1 MISITYISKETA
13 PFSSIDFLKLL
24 DHCQK
29 NNPLRG
35 ITGMLI
41 YGNGTFLQCV
51 EGESTDVEQ
60 LLEKIKID
68 SRHKDLKIL
77 SNIKIQ
83 NRLFNKWDM
92 GFERLTEESIAQ
104 APGLNSFAYQNFNAN
119 YLIENSSAVE
129 SLLSRHRSQ
138 HLDPLARE
146 IDARDKLIHELQ
158 RALAAARHQNEMTSL
173 LIESLLASAQQ
184 NIKSSAHIDLCRNV
198 LKNMKRIER

>member
-1 MISITYISKETA
+1 MISITYISKETS
-13 PFSSIDFLKLL
+13 PFSSIDLVKLL
-24 DHCQK
+24 DHCHK

-51 EGESTDVEQ
+51 EGEPNDVEQ

-68 SRHKDLKIL
+68 SRHKDFKIL
-77 SNIKIQ
+77 SDIKIQ
-83 NRLFNKWDM
+83 NRLFSKWDM
-92 GFERLTEESIAQ
+92 GFERLTEESTTEV
-104 APGLNSFAYQNFNAN
+104 PGLNSLAYQNFNAN

-129 SLLSRHRSQ
+129 SLLSRHRSE
-138 HLDPLARE
+138 HLDPLTRE

-198 LKNMKRIER
+198 LKNLKRIER